1 MNESIVSN
9 IKDLSAPKDLY
20 YGEWVLDGKGLR
32 DIALYKKDKNL
43 YDEFLNRYYY
53 LPLSVV
59 FKDDELTKGFT
70 ASIMSKLV
78 DGKRKMY
85 FSKKA
90 FLSNI
95 ISNIDDVIKDDE
107 SYRLLKKA
115 LRVKKDVYRD
125 VYKLGVES
133 EYYKEVLRE
142 YKACNTALSFEK
154 FVTLCKKKYTR
165 LLTGYNTVLEL
176 LDKPIKIDKLLN
188 CFKLDQFY
196 LFVVYTI
203 LDNCEK
209 QYELYGKVDSN
220 FSELDKFKD
229 IVTAQRKKS
238 PFYNCHVIS
247 IANKIVTIDDL
258 LVRYEKLLE
267 KLGN

>member
-1 MNESIVSN
+1 MNENIVSN
-9 IKDLSAPKDLY
+9 IKNLSAPKDLY
-20 YGEWVLDGKGLR
+20 YGEWVLDGKGLKE
-32 DIALYKKDKNL
+32 IALYKKDKNL
-43 YDEFLNRYYY
+43 YEEFLNRYYY

-59 FKDDELTKGFT
+59 FKDDELTKGFS

-142 YKACNTALSFEK
+142 YKACNTTLSFEK

-176 LDKPIKIDKLLN
+176 LDKPIKVDKLLD

-196 LFVVYTI
+196 LFVVFTI
-203 LDNCEK
+203 LENNEK

-220 FSELDKFKD
+220 FVELDKFKD
-229 IVTAQRKKS
+229 IVVAQRKKS
-238 PFYNCHVIS
+238 PFYNSHVIS
-247 IANKIVTIDDL
+247 SNNKVVTIDDVL
-258 LVRYEKLLE
+258 TRYEKLLE
-267 KLGN
+267 KVSN

>member
-9 IKDLSAPKDLY
+9 IKELSAPKDLY
-20 YGEWVLDGKGLR
+20 YGEWVLDGNGLR
-32 DIALYKKDKNL
+32 DISLFKKDKNL

-59 FKDDELTKGFT
+59 FKDDELTKGFS

-78 DGKRKMY
+78 NGKRKMY

-142 YKACNTALSFEK
+142 YKACNTNLSFEK

-176 LDKPIKIDKLLN
+176 LDKPIKIDKLLD
-188 CFKLDQFY
+188 CFKTDQFY
-196 LFVVYTI
+196 LYVMYTI

-229 IVTAQRKKS
+229 IVTSQRKKS

-247 IANKIVTIDDL
+247 KAKKIVTIDDV
-258 LVRYEKLLE
+258 LVRYERLLE
-267 KLGN
+267 KIGN

>member
-1 MNESIVSN
+1 MNENIVSN
-9 IKDLSAPKDLY
+9 IKDISSPKELY
-20 YGEWVLDGKGLR
+20 YGEWVLDGSGLKE
-32 DIALYKKDKNL
+32 ISNFKKEKNL
-43 YDEFLNRYYY
+43 YAEFLNRYYY

-59 FKDDELTKGFT
+59 FKDENLTKGFS
-70 ASIMSKLV
+70 ASIVSKLV
-78 DGKRKMY
+78 DGRRKMY

-95 ISNIDDVIKDDE
+95 ISNIDEVIKDDD
-107 SYRLLKKA
+107 SYKLLKKA

-125 VYKLGVES
+125 VYKLGTES

-142 YKACNTALSFEK
+142 YNACNTELSFDK
-154 FVTLCKKKYTR
+154 FVALCKKKYTR

-176 LDKPIKIDKLLN
+176 LDKPIKVDKLLD

-196 LFVVYTI
+196 LFVVFTI
-203 LDNCEK
+203 LENNEK

-220 FSELDKFKD
+220 FVELDKFKD
-229 IVTAQRKKS
+229 IVVAQRKKS